1 MAILNVSRRLLF
13 LTAMVASWSLSTSV
27 LAQAPAASAPTAGTS
42 RVKDLV
48 DVVGHRKNALVGYGL
63 VVGLQGQGDS
73 SRVSF
78 TAQSISGMLGRLGV
92 RVDPRDIAA
101 RNVAAVTVT
110 TELPSFVRPG
120 SRLDVTVSSL
130 GDARSLEGG
139 TLIMTPLQ
147 AIDGAVYAIAQGAV
161 QVGGFVVEGAGSRL
175 QKNPPT
181 TARVPAGAVVER
193 AVVPVA
199 EDSLQLA
206 LRRPDATTARRLA
219 DAINAA
225 LGAPGGAPIAVA
237 EDSAAVRV
245 TMAGKGSLELLASI
259 EAVEVEVDQ
268 RARVVISER
277 TGTIVIGEH
286 VRLRP
291 VAIAH
296 GGLKI
301 RVARSPVISQ
311 PGAFSTGT
319 TQRADVASLDAKE
332 GRAQL
337 KALPQAATID
347 ALVAALNT
355 LGLSPRD
362 LIAILQALKAAGALD
377 AELEVI

>member
-1 MAILNVSRRLLF
+1 MRVSLF
-13 LTAMVASWSLSTSV
+13 IAVCVVVGLV
-27 LAQAPAASAPTAGTS
+27 APAARAQQTT

-48 DVVGHRKNALVGYGL
+48 DVAGHRKNPLVGYGL

-73 SRVSF
+73 QRVSY
-78 TAQSISGMLGRLGV
+78 TSQSIAGMLGRLGV

-110 TELPSFVRPG
+110 TELPAFVRPG

-147 AIDGAVYAIAQGAV
+147 AVDGQVYALAQGPV
-161 QVGGFVVEGAGSRL
+161 QVGGWVVEGAGSRV

-193 AVVPVA
+193 GVIPAPA
-199 EDSLQLA
+199 DNLMLA
-206 LRRPDATTARRLA
+206 LRRPDATTAGRLA

-225 LGAPGGAPIAVA
+225 LGASKEAPIAVA
-237 EDSAAVRV
+237 EDAASVRV
-245 TMAGKGSLELLASI
+245 TTIGGDLLRTLASI
-259 EAVEVEVDQ
+259 EPVEVEVDGV
-268 RARVVISER
+268 AKVVISER
-277 TGTIVIGEH
+277 TGTVVIGEH

-296 GGLKI
+296 GGLKV
-301 RVARSPVISQ
+301 RVQRTPIFSQ
-311 PGAFSTGT
+311 PGAFSQGNTA
-319 TQRADVASLDAKE
+319 RAAIAALDARE
-332 GRAQL
+332 GKAEL

-347 ALVAALNT
+347 GLVAALNT
-355 LGLSPRD
+355 LGVSPRD

-377 AELEVI
+377 AELEVM

>member
-1 MAILNVSRRLLF
+1 MSLVAALVLLSAG
-13 LTAMVASWSLSTSV
+13 TAS
-27 LAQAPAASAPTAGTS
+27 AQARTT

-48 DVVGHRKNALVGYGL
+48 DVDGHRKNALVGYGL

-73 SRVSF
+73 SRVGF

-92 RVDPRDIAA
+92 RVDPADIAA

-110 TELPSFVRPG
+110 TDLPAFVRPG
-120 SRLDVTVSSL
+120 SRLDVLVSSL

-147 AIDGAVYAIAQGAV
+147 AVDGNVYAIAQGPL
-161 QVGGFVVEGAGSRL
+161 QVGGYVVEGAGSRV

-181 TARVPAGAVVER
+181 TARVPSGAVVER
-193 AVVPVA
+193 AVVPPKGEALV
-199 EDSLQLA
+199 LA

-219 DAINAA
+219 DAINTA
-225 LGAPGGAPIAVA
+225 LKAPPDAPIAVA

-245 TMAGKGSLELLASI
+245 KSADGDLLRLLASV
-259 EAVEVEVDQ
+259 EPVEVEVDQ
-268 RARVVISER
+268 PARVVISER
-277 TGTIVIGEH
+277 TGTVVIGEQ

-296 GGLKI
+296 GGLKV
-301 RVARSPVISQ
+301 RVQRSPVISQ
-311 PGAFSTGT
+311 PGPFSTGNT
-319 TQRADVASLDAKE
+319 TRAAIASLDARE
-332 GRAQL
+332 VRNEL
-337 KALPQAATID
+337 KVLPAGATVE

-355 LGLSPRD
+355 LGVSPRD

-377 AELEVI
+377 AELEVM

>member
-1 MAILNVSRRLLF
+1 MAALRTLSVVVALL
-13 LTAMVASWSLSTSV
+13 LLSTGTAH
-27 LAQAPAASAPTAGTS
+27 AQARTT

-48 DVVGHRKNALVGYGL
+48 DVDGHRKNALVGYGL

-73 SRVSF
+73 SRVGF

-92 RVDPRDIAA
+92 RVDPADIAA

-110 TELPSFVRPG
+110 TDLPAFMRPG
-120 SRLDVTVSSL
+120 SRLDVLVSSL

-147 AIDGAVYAIAQGAV
+147 AVDGNVYAIAQGAL
-161 QVGGFVVEGAGSRL
+161 QVGGYVVEGAGSRV

-181 TARVPAGAVVER
+181 TARVPSGAVVER
-193 AVVPVA
+193 AVLPPKGEALV
-199 EDSLQLA
+199 LA
-206 LRRPDATTARRLA
+206 LRRPDATTAGRLA
-219 DAINAA
+219 DAINLA
-225 LGAPGGAPIAVA
+225 LRAPADAPVAVA

-245 TMAGKGSLELLASI
+245 KSADGDLLRLLASI
-259 EAVEVEVDQ
+259 EPVEVEVDQ
-268 RARVVISER
+268 PARVVISER
-277 TGTIVIGEH
+277 TGTVVIGEQ

-296 GGLKI
+296 GGLKV
-301 RVARSPVISQ
+301 RVQRSPVISQ
-311 PGAFSTGT
+311 PGPFSTGST
-319 TQRADVASLDAKE
+319 TRAAIASLDARE
-332 GRAQL
+332 VRNEL
-337 KALPQAATID
+337 KVLPAGATVE

-355 LGLSPRD
+355 LGVSPRD

-377 AELEVI
+377 AELEVM